1 MKKIIF
7 LAAGLMIAVSVSSQR
22 CLPDG
27 IGFYSQEQV
36 DRFHENY
43 PNCREIMGNV
53 VIGGDDI
60 MYLDGLN
67 GIAKIIGNLEI
78 LGTGRLFDVT
88 GFKHLKSIGGHFDL
102 YYNAQIMNLAG
113 FDSLETIGADFEIYN
128 NPGLTNLRGLKGLT
142 SIGRNLWI
150 GTNPFIPNLDG
161 FSSLLSVGGLIQVDY
176 NDTLSDISSL
186 ETLKTVKGGI
196 YINSNPKLQK
206 LFGLDSINAGTID
219 GLTITNNSRLS
230 SCDVLSICRYLL
242 IPYRK
247 IEIHNN
253 AAGCNSE
260 AEVKAGC
267 DTLSVE
273 KPAGIEI
280 LSIHPNP
287 AYGRIIVEIPGPS
300 PNTHL
305 TILNLGGEEMM
316 SYIVSAPEEL
326 VDISSLPPGVYVVK
340 LVSTGSVAVGKLV
353 KKQE

>member
-1 MKKIIF
+1 MKKIIL
-7 LAAGLMIAVSVSSQR
+7 LAAGLMIAISVSSQR
-22 CLPDG
+22 CLSDG

-43 PNCREIMGNV
+43 PNCREILGNV

-102 YYNAQIMNLAG
+102 YYNAQIINLAG
-113 FDSLETIGADFEIYN
+113 FDSLETIGADFEIYK
-128 NPGLTNLRGLKGLT
+128 NPGLTSFRGLKGLT

-161 FSSLLSVGGLIQVDY
+161 FSSLLSVGGLIQIDY
-176 NDTLSDISSL
+176 NDVLGNISAL
-186 ETLKTVKGGI
+186 GTLKTVGGEI
-196 YINSNPKLQK
+196 YINSNPKLFR
-206 LFGLDSINAGTID
+206 LFGLDSINAGTIG
-219 GLTITNNSRLS
+219 GLTITNNDTLS
-230 SCDVLSICRYLL
+230 SCDILSICRYLV
-242 IPYRK
+242 IPYRR
-247 IEIHNN
+247 ISINNN
-253 AAGCNSE
+253 AKGCNTE

-273 KPAGIEI
+273 NQAGIGS

-287 AYGRIIVEIPGPS
+287 AFGRIIVEIPGPS
-300 PNTHL
+300 PNTRL
-305 TILNLGGEEMM
+305 TIINLRGEEMM
-316 SYIVSAPEEL
+316 SLVVSSPEDR
-326 VDISSLPPGVYVVK
+326 VDISSLPPGVYIVK
-340 LVSTGSVAVGKLV
+340 LVSTGSVAVSKLV